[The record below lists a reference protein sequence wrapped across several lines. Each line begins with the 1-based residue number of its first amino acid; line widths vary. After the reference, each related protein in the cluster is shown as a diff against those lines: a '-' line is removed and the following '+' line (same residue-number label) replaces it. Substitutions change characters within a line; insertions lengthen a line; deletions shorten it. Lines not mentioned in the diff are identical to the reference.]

1 MYGDTIYLT
10 MGQKRTVGR
19 RMRYIRRLKNWSL
32 QELANQLKMP
42 VECVRRME
50 NGDFELFDD
59 FQ

>member
-42 VECVRRME
+42 VECVRRM
-50 NGDFELFDD
+50 GM
-59 FQ
+59 